1 MKPFILEMILY
12 RSAPNRH
19 CTLIAESCAE
29 LLVVVTVHV
38 GLGGEE
44 SKGMEQAKKLVLVS
58 GWCGWITQVVAL
70 DLLS

>member
-1 MKPFILEMILY
+1 MCSDDLGHVTLLKPFILEMILY

-38 GLGGEE
+38 GLGREE
-44 SKGMEQAKKLVLVS
+44 SRTLS
-58 GWCGWITQVVAL
+58 
-70 DLLS
+70 LL